1 MRKVD
6 YIYSLLDDT
15 SEDIV
20 SDSSKYMEF
29 LNVVSWLYRYKLQ
42 DQILIYAQKPNA
54 KACTTFDN
62 WNSKYNRWINRGA
75 KGIAL
80 IDDGG
85 SYSRLR
91 YVFDIGDTHGDRE
104 IRLWSADNRLTGST
118 NLNEYFKE
126 LSEDIADEYSD
137 GFISEIISNK
147 MNSSL
152 ENIDDDEISHEA
164 KKLMQN
170 SIYYC
175 LLNRSDLDPLNYTDE
190 SDFYFITLFDT
201 AETFSCLGQA
211 VHDMAESSLG
221 ELSKAVRESMKEV
234 NRTFDNSTK
243 TVQNDDIDKI
253 LKGGNSHDRIHSGWR
268 LSHAE
273 SQDERRELQREIRH
287 DENELPEKLQPG
299 IIINT
304 TNEESIERTLK
315 QSSVT
320 VNSNER
326 TADESIDTEY
336 TYSRQRNEPDGM
348 GTVHEQYG
356 TSGGGNHYRGDYTQL
371 RFDVEDGSIEINDSS
386 QSLPPFPLDDLP
398 ELLRNEEAM
407 DPTKNEVIAFFYE
420 HTDSDERAA
429 FIAECYK
436 NMYVEIFRSPD
447 DRSYIGIHKENDG
460 LLAYS
465 GNYMTRS
472 AESHYSFGFIQEK
485 IAELIDKDEYLHRP
499 AVDLTPIQLAQK
511 LPVFNSNVLRVIF
524 TRHEYL
530 NVTSA
535 EVIDYFKNHT
545 DDKERENY
553 LYSIYPDVQTFTYDD
568 VEMGYEKNRDGLKL
582 FYGSKDNHTY
592 ETQFSW
598 DLVASETNGLIVS
611 RYFDESIQIPSMDE
625 QRDAVYD
632 SIENFN
638 NGKYFSNEEIELSL
652 KRGSSVYGGKYRI
665 YEKFRENV
673 SPDEKAKFLRE
684 EYGTGGGSNAF
695 AGAYIDIHYDSKG
708 IRLGKSRWIGIDKYS
723 ITIKWKDA
731 AKRIQVMIDN
741 DRYLSQSEKNYYP
754 QYVQKVLEEQ
764 LERERKQKEFE
775 LNINNDES
783 KPEIKMHQEY
793 RYNEGDH
800 VYIGADE
807 YEILQI
813 DNDIIMLSDVTFP
826 LFTRDVTAAELLKYL
841 EDNPLNDGLLVDV
854 IDNDT
859 DKSINTD
866 TNDIMDSQILSNDI
880 QSAEVTKN
888 GASNLTQNRILEE
901 EKDINESGSLNRTHN
916 TEVEINTKK
925 SENQLR
931 TENIDDKTLY
941 ENYLPVLTEKIR
953 NSDAYSF
960 IRDRDTSIETAMD
973 IVSDELGYMIADN
986 ALDDV
991 IADKLKDDR
1000 HFRELM
1006 VDDIVTRTFE
1016 DMFNPDENNSSM
1028 LYNPRDLYD
1037 MLSLKANR
1045 IVDRKSCLMIFEN
1058 TSKDE
1063 RILIERHDDE
1073 PDMVRLIHVYIDN
1086 GIEYNNPVIDF
1097 RIDTDNHSLVPLS
1110 YDGIESISEEASKDD
1125 YINEKLYR
1133 YANEWL
1139 RTTTESQF
1147 TLVEEQYY
1155 TDETH
1160 KNYYTIQLDHS
1171 TFYHGFNMP
1180 LEDIVKYCEDN
1191 DIVLPDDYLKQNEV
1205 HPTEKINYR
1214 ITENQA
1220 HLTPKQRYQANVDAI
1235 KTLKQIESVNR
1246 LATAEEQEVLSKY
1259 VGWGGVQEAFDD
1271 TKSNWS
1277 NEYHELKNL
1286 LTDEEYASAREST
1299 LSAFYTSPEIIE
1311 GIYKALDKMGFQ
1323 HGNILE
1329 PSCGTGR
1336 FFGCLP
1342 DEMKDSHL
1350 YGIELDS
1357 ISGRIARQLYQNAHI
1372 DIEGYENTNLPDN
1385 FFDVSISNIPFGQF
1399 KVSDSRYD
1407 RLNFN
1412 IHDYFFAKTIDKV
1425 RTGGIIAFVTSRYT
1439 MDKSSSSVRK
1449 YINERAEF
1457 LGAIRLPNSAF
1468 DDTKAVSDIIF
1479 LKKREL
1485 PVVSDDSWIGLG
1497 TTDDGFTIN
1506 QYFVDNPKMI
1516 LGKLEKSRS
1525 MYGREDITV
1534 VDDRSVSLS
1543 ERISEALN
1551 YIDGHIGEYEVTDTF
1566 DDAEV
1571 AEVSSIPADPN
1582 VRNYSYTMINGDVY
1596 YRVNSIMQ
1604 KADLT
1609 PSRLKRITGLIKI
1622 RDSVRRLIELQSNDY
1637 SDEDIRNEQIN
1648 LNNLYDNFTSEFG
1661 LINSRGNTLAFR
1673 EDSSYY
1679 LLCSLENLNDD
1690 GTLKSKADM
1699 FTKRTIRKKQEIKS
1713 ADNANEALLFSLSE
1727 KGKVDL
1733 GYMSSIYGKSID
1745 DIISEL
1751 DGIIYRLP
1759 YMDREIYVTADE
1771 YLSGN
1776 IREKLK
1782 QAELAAEIN
1791 PLFNENVNALKKA
1804 MPEPLTASEIDV
1816 RIGATWIPEDIYKQ
1830 FMFEL
1835 LDTKTYSQR
1844 YIEIIYSSATGEYNI
1859 CSKNMDRGNIFAEK
1873 TYGTHRANAY
1883 RLIEDCLNL
1892 KTTKIYDYE
1901 YDSSGKKTAVLNK
1914 KETMIAQQKQDLIK
1928 ESFQEWIWKTPERR
1942 ELLTNIYNEKF
1953 NSIRPREYNGD
1964 HLTFPNMN
1972 PEITL
1977 RKHQKDAIAHILYGH
1992 NVLLAHVVGAGK
2004 TWEMVASCM
2013 ELKRLG
2019 LSQKAMF
2026 VVPNHLVEQW
2036 GSDFLQLYPSASIL
2050 VTTKRDFEKSRRKT
2064 LLSRIATGD
2073 WDAVIVGQSQF
2084 EKIPMSIERQVMSIE
2099 KQIESI
2105 AEGIQELKNSHGA
2118 GFSIKQMEKTRKNLK
2133 RRLDKLNDTKRK
2145 DDLLTFEELGID
2157 RLFVDEAHYYKN
2169 LFLYS
2174 KMRNVSGISQS
2185 EAQKSSDL
2193 FMKCQ
2198 YLDEITGGK
2207 GIVFATGTPVSNS
2220 MTEMYT
2226 MQRYLQ
2232 YNTLVN
2238 AGLEHFDSWA
2248 STFGEPVSTIELAPE
2263 GTGYRMKTRFAKFYN
2278 LPELMS
2284 MFKEVAD
2291 IKTADMLELPTPN
2304 AHYENVAV
2312 KPSDE

>member
-1 MRKVD
+1 
-6 YIYSLLDDT
+6 
-15 SEDIV
+15 
-20 SDSSKYMEF
+20 
-29 LNVVSWLYRYKLQ
+29 
-42 DQILIYAQKPNA
+42 
-54 KACTTFDN
+54 
-62 WNSKYNRWINRGA
+62 
-75 KGIAL
+75 
-80 IDDGG
+80 
-85 SYSRLR
+85 
-91 YVFDIGDTHGDRE
+91 
-104 IRLWSADNRLTGST
+104 
-118 NLNEYFKE
+118 
-126 LSEDIADEYSD
+126 
-137 GFISEIISNK
+137 
-147 MNSSL
+147 
-152 ENIDDDEISHEA
+152 
-164 KKLMQN
+164 
-170 SIYYC
+170 
-175 LLNRSDLDPLNYTDE
+175 
-190 SDFYFITLFDT
+190 
-201 AETFSCLGQA
+201 
-211 VHDMAESSLG
+211 
-221 ELSKAVRESMKEV
+221 
-234 NRTFDNSTK
+234 
-243 TVQNDDIDKI
+243 
-253 LKGGNSHDRIHSGWR
+253 
-268 LSHAE
+268 
-273 SQDERRELQREIRH
+273 
-287 DENELPEKLQPG
+287 
-299 IIINT
+299 
-304 TNEESIERTLK
+304 
-315 QSSVT
+315 
-320 VNSNER
+320 
-326 TADESIDTEY
+326 
-336 TYSRQRNEPDGM
+336 
-348 GTVHEQYG
+348 
-356 TSGGGNHYRGDYTQL
+356 
-371 RFDVEDGSIEINDSS
+371 
-386 QSLPPFPLDDLP
+386 
-398 ELLRNEEAM
+398 
-407 DPTKNEVIAFFYE
+407 
-420 HTDSDERAA
+420 
-429 FIAECYK
+429 
-436 NMYVEIFRSPD
+436 
-447 DRSYIGIHKENDG
+447 
-460 LLAYS
+460 
-465 GNYMTRS
+465 
-472 AESHYSFGFIQEK
+472 
-485 IAELIDKDEYLHRP
+485 
-499 AVDLTPIQLAQK
+499 
-511 LPVFNSNVLRVIF
+511 
-524 TRHEYL
+524 
-530 NVTSA
+530 
-535 EVIDYFKNHT
+535 
-545 DDKERENY
+545 
-553 LYSIYPDVQTFTYDD
+553 
-568 VEMGYEKNRDGLKL
+568 
-582 FYGSKDNHTY
+582 
-592 ETQFSW
+592 
-598 DLVASETNGLIVS
+598 
-611 RYFDESIQIPSMDE
+611 
-625 QRDAVYD
+625 
-632 SIENFN
+632 
-638 NGKYFSNEEIELSL
+638 
-652 KRGSSVYGGKYRI
+652 
-665 YEKFRENV
+665 
-673 SPDEKAKFLRE
+673 
-684 EYGTGGGSNAF
+684 
-695 AGAYIDIHYDSKG
+695 
-708 IRLGKSRWIGIDKYS
+708 
-723 ITIKWKDA
+723 
-731 AKRIQVMIDN
+731 
-741 DRYLSQSEKNYYP
+741 
-754 QYVQKVLEEQ
+754 
-764 LERERKQKEFE
+764 
-775 LNINNDES
+775 
-783 KPEIKMHQEY
+783 
-793 RYNEGDH
+793 
-800 VYIGADE
+800 
-807 YEILQI
+807 
-813 DNDIIMLSDVTFP
+813 
-826 LFTRDVTAAELLKYL
+826 
-841 EDNPLNDGLLVDV
+841 
-854 IDNDT
+854 
-859 DKSINTD
+859 
-866 TNDIMDSQILSNDI
+866 
-880 QSAEVTKN
+880 
-888 GASNLTQNRILEE
+888 
-901 EKDINESGSLNRTHN
+901 
-916 TEVEINTKK
+916 
-925 SENQLR
+925 
-931 TENIDDKTLY
+931 
-941 ENYLPVLTEKIR
+941 
-953 NSDAYSF
+953 
-960 IRDRDTSIETAMD
+960 MD

-986 ALDDV
+986 ALDEV
-991 IADKLKDDR
+991 ISNKLKDDR

-1006 VDDIVTRTFE
+1006 IDDIVTRTFE

-1028 LYNPRDLYD
+1028 LFNSNELFD

-1058 TSKDE
+1058 AQKDE
-1063 RILIERHDDE
+1063 RILVERHDDE

-1086 GIEYNNPVIDF
+1086 GIEYNNPVMDF
-1097 RIDTDNHSLVPLS
+1097 RINTDNHSLVPLS
-1110 YDGIESISEEASKDD
+1110 YDGIESISEESSKDD

-1139 RTTTESQF
+1139 RTTTDSQF

-1160 KNYYTIQLDHS
+1160 KNYYTIQLDHG
-1171 TFYHGFNMP
+1171 TFYHGFNMQ
-1180 LEDIVKYCEDN
+1180 LNDIIKYCNDN
-1191 DIVLPDDYLKQNEV
+1191 DIKLPDDYFKKNEAQ
-1205 HPTEKINYR
+1205 PIEKINYR

-1220 HLTPKQRYQANVDAI
+1220 HFSPKQRYQINVVAI
-1235 KTLKQIESVNR
+1235 KLLKKIESENR
-1246 LATAEEQEVLSKY
+1246 LATLEEQEILSKY
-1259 VGWGGVQEAFDD
+1259 VGWGGVQEAFDE
-1271 TKSNWS
+1271 TKSNWNS
-1277 NEYHELKNL
+1277 EYHELKGL

-1299 LSAFYTSPEIIE
+1299 LSAFYTSPEVIE
-1311 GIYKALDKMGFQ
+1311 GIYKALEKMEFQ
-1323 HGNILE
+1323 YGNILE

-1342 DEMKDSHL
+1342 EEMSESHL

-1385 FFDVSISNIPFGQF
+1385 FFDISISNIPFGQF

-1439 MDKSSSSVRK
+1439 MDKSSSRVRK

-1485 PVVSDDSWIGLG
+1485 PVVSDDAWIGLG

-1506 QYFVDNPKMI
+1506 QYFVDNPQMI
-1516 LGKLEKSRS
+1516 LGKLKKSRS

-1534 VDDRSVSLS
+1534 VNDGSIPLS
-1543 ERISEALN
+1543 KKIDEAIA
-1551 YIDGHIGEYEVTDTF
+1551 YIDGHIGEYEITDTL
-1566 DDAEV
+1566 DDE
-1571 AEVSSIPADPN
+1571 EITEISSIPADPN
-1582 VRNYSYTMINGDVY
+1582 VRNYSYTIVDGDVY

-1609 PSRLKRITGLIKI
+1609 PSRLKRITGLIGI
-1622 RDSVRRLIELQSNDY
+1622 RDSVRKLIELQSNDY

-1699 FTKRTIRKKQEIKS
+1699 FTKRTIRKKQEIRS

-1733 GYMSSIYGKSID
+1733 DYMSLIYGKSSD

-1751 DGIIYRLP
+1751 NGIIYRLP
-1759 YMDREIYVTADE
+1759 YMDKEIYVTSDE

-1776 IREKLK
+1776 IREKLG
-1782 QAELAAEIN
+1782 QAKLAAEIN
-1791 PLFNENVNALKKA
+1791 PLFNENINALKKA
-1804 MPEPLTASEIDV
+1804 IPEPLTASEINV
-1816 RIGATWIPEDIYKQ
+1816 RIGATWIPEKIYQQ

-1901 YDSSGKKTAVLNK
+1901 YDSSGKKTAFLNK

-1942 ELLTNIYNEKF
+1942 ELLTDIYNEKF

-2013 ELKRLG
+2013 EIKRLG

-2073 WDAVIVGQSQF
+2073 WDAVIIGQSQF

-2105 AEGIQELKNSHGA
+2105 TEGIQELKNSHGA

-2198 YLDEITGGK
+2198 YLDEITSGK

-2248 STFGEPVSTIELAPE
+2248 STFGETVSTIELAPE

-2291 IKTADMLELPTPN
+2291 IKTADMLELPTPK

-2312 KPSDE
+2312 KPSDEQKEMVKELGERAELIRNGNVDPRDDNMLKITNDGRKLALDQRLIDLTLPENVNGKVNACIDNVLRIYNETSDQLSTQLIFCDMSTPKPGVFNVYDEIRDKLIKSGVPDDEIAYIHNAKTDAKKKELFSKVREGKVRILIGSTSKMGAGTNVQTRLIASHDLDCPWRPSDLEQRAGRIVRQGNENDDVYIYRYVTEGTFDAYLYQIVENKQKFISQIMTSKTPVRQAEDIDEASLNYAEIKALASGNPKIKEKMDLDIQVNKLKMSKANYLSNKYELEDKIVKYYPQKISMIKQRIHAMKTDESAVVSQNEFREMTINDITYTEKKQAGQAILLACSQYKGQEERFIGEYRGFKMMLSYDSFHGYHILNLKNELGYKIDLGTDAFGNITRIDNALEGIHSKLLIEENVLSDTVKQFENAKDEVQKPFAKEDKLNELSKRLSKLNKELDIGKDDEEALDFNDEVKETSPRNKVECR